1 MAKDFSQM
9 EDSNPSSNPGI
20 HALLQDPARRTV
32 LVGLGALAGLGL
44 AGCAATPAAVA

>member
-9 EDSNPSSNPGI
+9 EDSNRSSNPSI

-32 LVGLGALAGLGL
+32 LVLSLIHI
-44 AGCAATPAAVA
+44 